1 VSVAVASAAKPR
13 GRVRQRVADIAGT
26 AAYIAIGAPLAIAE
40 LIVLPLLLLGGPR
53 QVWRAAA
60 LERRLANELLH
71 ARIPPLP
78 DGSRGEPT
86 HSVVQLF
93 LLRAPA
99 AVLAAAVAA
108 LPLALTLAFL
118 ILAAEGFQGEGG
130 RYLGPWHLGSL
141 FGGGL
146 LLLAVAAAVV
156 TLGVVDALAG
166 PLRALARRFLLQTTS
181 DGGAVREALAERIGD
196 ATLSIVY
203 WVPDRG
209 EYVDERGLPV
219 ALPEP
224 DSGRAYTA
232 VEHDGRRVAAIIH
245 DAELDARPEL
255 IRAAAAGAV
264 MALDNES
271 LKAALRARVEE
282 LRASRARIVEASI
295 DARRQLERDLHDGA
309 QQQLVTLT
317 LELRM
322 LQGRVTGDPEVAALV
337 DHALSTAED
346 AVSDLRELAR
356 GIHPAVLTRGGL
368 PPAVEALSQRAS
380 IPIDVMIDMEE
391 RVTPA
396 AEAAGYFVVA
406 EALTNI
412 AKYSGA
418 ERASVRV
425 RREPDAITVEI
436 ADDGIGGADPGTG
449 SGLRGLQDRV
459 AALDG
464 SLEVTSRPG
473 EGTVVFARIPARPV

>member
-1 VSVAVASAAKPR
+1 MSVAVASAAKPR
-13 GRVRQRVADIAGT
+13 GGMRQRVADIA
-26 AAYIAIGAPLAIAE
+26 AASAYIAVGAPLAIAE
-40 LIVLPLLLLGGPR
+40 LIALPLLLLSGPP

-60 LERRLANELLH
+60 FERRLANALLH

-78 DGSRGEPT
+78 DGKRGEPT

-93 LLRAPA
+93 LWRAPA
-99 AVLAAAVAA
+99 AVLAAAVTA
-108 LPLALTLAFL
+108 LPLVLTLASL
-118 ILAAEGFQGEGG
+118 TLAAEGLQGEGA

-146 LLLAVAAAVV
+146 LLLAGAAAVV
-156 TLGVVDALAG
+156 TLGVVDALAA
-166 PLRALARRFLLQTTS
+166 PLRALVRRFLLQATS

-219 ALPEP
+219 ELPAP
-224 DSGRAYTA
+224 DSGRAYTV
-232 VEHDGRRVAAIIH
+232 VEHEGRRVSAIIH

-264 MALDNES
+264 LALDNER

-309 QQQLVTLT
+309 QQQLVSLT

-322 LQGRVTGDPEVAALV
+322 IRGRVAGEPEIAELV
-337 DHALSTAED
+337 DRALSTAED
-346 AVSDLRELAR
+346 AVSDLRVLAR

-368 PPAVEALSQRAS
+368 PPAVEALAQRAS
-380 IPIDVMIDMEE
+380 IPIDVVIEMEE
-391 RVTPA
+391 RVTPD

-418 ERASVRV
+418 ARASVRV
-425 RREPDAITVEI
+425 KREPDAITVEI
-436 ADDGIGGADPGTG
+436 VDDGIGGANPAAG
-449 SGLRGLQDRV
+449 SGLRGLEDRV

-464 SLEVTSRPG
+464 TLEVTSSPG
-473 EGTVVFARIPARPV
+473 EGTVVFARIPATSA

>member
-1 VSVAVASAAKPR
+1 VSVATTTVAKP
-13 GRVRQRVADIAGT
+13 GGGIRQRVADIAAT
-26 AAYIAIGAPLAIAE
+26 AAYIGIGAPLAIAE
-40 LIVLPLLLLGGPR
+40 LLALPLLLLAGPP

-60 LERRLANELLH
+60 VERRLANALLH

-78 DGSRGEPT
+78 DGTRGEPT
-86 HSVVQLF
+86 HGVVQLF
-93 LLRAPA
+93 LVRVPT
-99 AVLAAAVAA
+99 AVLAAAVTA

-118 ILAAEGFQGEGG
+118 VLAAEGLQGDGE
-130 RYLGPWHLGSL
+130 RYLGAWHLGSL

-146 LLLAVAAAVV
+146 LLLAGASAVV
-156 TLGVVDALAG
+156 TLGVVDSLAA
-166 PLRALARRFLLQTTS
+166 PLRALVRRFLLQATS

-224 DSGRAYTA
+224 DSGRAYTV
-232 VEHDGRRVAAIIH
+232 VEHERRRVAAIIH

-309 QQQLVTLT
+309 QQQLVALT

-322 LQGRVTGDPEVAALV
+322 IHGRVEGDLEIGKLV
-337 DHALSTAED
+337 GHALSTAED
-346 AVSDLRELAR
+346 AVTDLRELAR

-368 PPAVEALSQRAS
+368 PPAVEALAQRAS
-380 IPIDVMIDMEE
+380 IPIDVVIEMQE

-425 RREPDAITVEI
+425 KREPDAITVEI
-436 ADDGIGGADPGTG
+436 VDDGVGGADPATG
-449 SGLRGLQDRV
+449 SGLRGLEDRV

-464 SLEVTSRPG
+464 TLEVTSRPG
-473 EGTVVFARIPARPV
+473 EGTVVFARIPARPA